1 VRAEE
6 LQSLIIFLLLNVV
19 TQYKLPVSG
28 KLGIVQKIRD
38 ATTRNREN
46 LITSHYLNS
55 LLATQAY
62 RPWLE
67 MSSIVVFL
75 FSTSL

>member
-1 VRAEE
+1 MRAEE

-46 LITSHYLNS
+46 LITSHY
-55 LLATQAY
+55 
-62 RPWLE
+62 
-67 MSSIVVFL
+67 
-75 FSTSL
+75 